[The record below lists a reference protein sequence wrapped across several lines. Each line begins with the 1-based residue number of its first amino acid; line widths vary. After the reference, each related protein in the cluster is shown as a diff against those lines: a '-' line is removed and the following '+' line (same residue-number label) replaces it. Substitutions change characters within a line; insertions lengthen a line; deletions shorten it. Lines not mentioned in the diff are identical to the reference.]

1 MPRTAK
7 SKPHFNSLPI
17 SPFYF
22 IYCVFIYVL
31 NQENVSKF
39 NHVQNF
45 WDKKGRENGG
55 DTGQEKY
62 PSHWSLVESS
72 DQLTLKSEFT
82 FIKVFLPSLRYTFN
96 LLGVSLHL
104 Q

>member
-7 SKPHFNSLPI
+7 SKPRLNSLPI
-17 SPFYF
+17 SLFYF

-31 NQENVSKF
+31 NQGNVSKF

-62 PSHWSLVESS
+62 PSGVGL
-72 DQLTLKSEFT
+72 
-82 FIKVFLPSLRYTFN
+82 ILPSANTQEWIHVYKS
-96 LLGVSLHL
+96 VSPFSVVHL
-104 Q
+104 